1 MSPIPETQYYEAT
14 ATAKKATSRAREV
27 MKDAAD
33 AHKQVTEYKRRP
45 DTMLCL
51 EEVLFFCRGQVETQA
66 NQCKCN
72 SLYFSSTI
80 PDADILAPLGEDER
94 EDITAEISFS
104 TPFAPESEGWTPLD
118 RMAGRRRRLREMK
131 DLVLGG
137 GSTGFAAMDRILEG
151 LGKRPGF
158 RRILKTMV
166 ACPMPIWRA
175 KSDAKTQQHFV
186 TTATQLHDLANGIAK
201 HGLWGESPE
210 PAAARALAL
219 RSFPPSEKRMEV
231 KWEVLPETSS
241 FLETLIFSEEGMQ
254 LVPGEDVQCVGLDV
268 DSGLLLCVRLEMEA
282 ASKGTGRHTATVD
295 TGPEHLFAENDLQ
308 ARQLATKGGVGG
320 YGESA
325 GRREKDSKG
334 KGSCKG
340 SPSHS
345 KGKCKESSVLV
356 LPPSSAAE
364 PFIVP
369 LSVGHPLKYAVELQA
384 VLASQSFP
392 TPSLG
397 LAVGLCA
404 TVPED
409 LMENLRLVA
418 FEVAAGCMKWRSLS
432 VPGSSCETFCLD
444 RHTLRAIS
452 VQLKGGH
459 RWVVFQKL
467 RGFQS
472 AADSI
477 LEEFPL
483 TSLGASQRATSIAWC
498 TTRDAVLITF
508 VGSHAI
514 HVYQKEKTGPWTEAT
529 LGDLEKR
536 GCVDGPA
543 DQLRFWFPSSAQ
555 SESVAETSPL
565 LPGPNGEVY
574 VHSGG
579 ALMLLHGDL
588 SAARKVSSMREE
600 LWMTE
605 QDEGTPEFPISF
617 HCLGVHEGKAYR
629 TLLRSDWTC
638 EVLLRRLQVSSVLRA
653 PRSQIRAQAPQL
665 WPKITERRI
674 FAADDAPVACCM
686 TSSHWLAPDHY
697 NEADRDDWD
706 GKCSWLPD
714 AHLWSKV
721 PKAQRPQELR
731 ACHGALRTFE
741 EFMRDFKYDDHYSCR
756 SEIERAIEELI
767 ERRASL
773 PEEITHECHPHRL
786 KSFSVDRWMG
796 YMCALCGNH
805 GFFDHL
811 EDWGYGHNE
820 FKVHPYC
827 VLAEEKETRQQ
838 LVDRW
843 TAQGREAYESEC
855 PVVLDFSG

>member
-1 MSPIPETQYYEAT
+1 MAVAEGLFVVAGPAGEEVGRFQLPLDAT
-14 ATAKKATSRAREV
+14 CGDLKERIEEELGPAPV
-27 MKDAAD
+27 MQQLLLAERIL
-33 AHKQVTEYKRRP
+33 QN
-45 DTMLCL
+45 
-51 EEVLFFCRGQVETQA
+51 EEVLLPVGTA
-66 NQCKCN
+66 
-72 SLYFSSTI
+72 SPSS
-80 PDADILAPLGEDER
+80 PVD
-94 EDITAEISFS
+94 
-104 TPFAPESEGWTPLD
+104 
-118 RMAGRRRRLREMK
+118 
-131 DLVLGG
+131 
-137 GSTGFAAMDRILEG
+137 
-151 LGKRPGF
+151 
-158 RRILKTMV
+158 
-166 ACPMPIWRA
+166 
-175 KSDAKTQQHFV
+175 V
-186 TTATQLHDLANGIAK
+186 TLL
-201 HGLWGESPE
+201 L
-210 PAAARALAL
+210 
-219 RSFPPSEKRMEV
+219 SFPPSEKRMEV

>member
-1 MSPIPETQYYEAT
+1 MLWDFLPAQAGEEVGRFQLPLDAT
-14 ATAKKATSRAREV
+14 CGDLKERIEEELGPAPV
-27 MKDAAD
+27 MQQLLLAERIL
-33 AHKQVTEYKRRP
+33 QN
-45 DTMLCL
+45 
-51 EEVLFFCRGQVETQA
+51 EEVLLPVGTA
-66 NQCKCN
+66 
-72 SLYFSSTI
+72 SPSSPVDGSKTV
-80 PDADILAPLGEDER
+80 
-94 EDITAEISFS
+94 TH
-104 TPFAPESEGWTPLD
+104 
-118 RMAGRRRRLREMK
+118 MA
-131 DLVLGG
+131 
-137 GSTGFAAMDRILEG
+137 AATT
-151 LGKRPGF
+151 
-158 RRILKTMV
+158 TM
-166 ACPMPIWRA
+166 
-175 KSDAKTQQHFV
+175 KTQ
-186 TTATQLHDLANGIAK
+186 T
-201 HGLWGESPE
+201 
-210 PAAARALAL
+210 AAA
-219 RSFPPSEKRMEV
+219 PSPNPMIKDQR
-231 KWEVLPETSS
+231 KS

-282 ASKGTGRHTATVD
+282 ASKGTG
-295 TGPEHLFAENDLQ
+295 GFPE
-308 ARQLATKGGVGG
+308 RYT
-320 YGESA
+320 A
-325 GRREKDSKG
+325 GRSLSEEENLELSAVPADKG

-384 VLASQSFP
+384 AP
-392 TPSLG
+392 W
-397 LAVGLCA
+397 
-404 TVPED
+404 
-409 LMENLRLVA
+409 LVA
-418 FEVAAGCMKWRSLS
+418 FEVAAGCMNSRSLS

-472 AADSI
+472 AADARQQG
-477 LEEFPL
+477 LF
-483 TSLGASQRATSIAWC
+483 ARYQQ
-498 TTRDAVLITF
+498 
-508 VGSHAI
+508 GSHAI

-529 LGDLEKR
+529 LGDLE
-536 GCVDGPA
+536 
-543 DQLRFWFPSSAQ
+543 
-555 SESVAETSPL
+555 T
-565 LPGPNGEVY
+565 PGLAGLVCGSKWAFIECEGVGY
-574 VHSGG
+574 
-579 ALMLLHGDL
+579 
-588 SAARKVSSMREE
+588 
-600 LWMTE
+600 LWE

-767 ERRASL
+767 ERSEAAESSGPQMAPARRASL

-811 EDWGYGHNE
+811 EESTMGRPNGPIGDWGYGHNE

-843 TAQGREAYESEC
+843 TAQGREAYESDAWPTLTYPSGRMSSLSVLEAAEEQALRLLSDAQADEASEHSSTLVSPMDTDEASSVQQLRAQRMRSKTPEVDHTESFTWTPAEEAKLKEC
-855 PVVLDFSG
+855 FEEMRRRGGMDVTKEVRKALLLGVQSTTK